1 MFRGYLFSPLYAILD
16 TTIFIGREEL
26 SYGNLPR
33 LTGHVQHVRIAW
45 VLKGETVMKEKTWK
59 IRKGL
64 LRLLLVVMIGLF
76 AGAAPGTALV
86 SHAETVAVTEAALPA
101 EATSENGG
109 LTFLLIF
116 FGGIMLLIL
125 FVVVVVVASSISAV
139 GVFDVQ
145 ED

>member
-1 MFRGYLFSPLYAILD
+1 
-16 TTIFIGREEL
+16 
-26 SYGNLPR
+26 
-33 LTGHVQHVRIAW
+33 
-45 VLKGETVMKEKTWK
+45 MKEKTMK
-59 IRKGL
+59 IRKGMM
-64 LRLLLVVMIGLF
+64 RLLLVLMLGLF

-86 SHAETVAVTEAALPA
+86 AHAETVAVSEAAVPA
-101 EATSENGG
+101 EGASEDNGMSFIM
-109 LTFLLIF
+109 TF